1 MPETAIDRFWELVF
15 GAIHL
20 NPQVFLLIQTLPLGR
35 RAALIILLIAG
46 FSQAIGQATVLFINR
61 VRPVRFV
68 LSLVIS
74 SVLFVVSTGF
84 WIGSTW
90 LVSHFLFGSRTSL
103 EMVFRTLGL
112 AQAPLI
118 LSIFVALPYLGSPI
132 YALLSLW
139 TLLGL
144 VVGLD
149 VLVGLSPWQ
158 AFLCGSL
165 GWVVFQS
172 LQRTIGR
179 PATLVGRWL
188 TNTAAGIKLVTN
200 VQDLEKLIETG
211 SLGDRGER

>member
-1 MPETAIDRFWELVF
+1 MPETAIQRFWELVF
-15 GAIHL
+15 AAIHL
-20 NPQVFLLIQTLPLGR
+20 NPAAFQLIQTLPLGR
-35 RAALIILLIAG
+35 RAAFLVLLIAG

-74 SVLFVVSTGF
+74 SVLFAVSTGF

-90 LVSHFLFGSRTSL
+90 LVSHFLFGSRASL
-103 EMVFRTLGL
+103 ETVFRILGL

-118 LSIFVALPYLGSPI
+118 FSFFVALPYLGSPI

-158 AFLCGSL
+158 AFFCGAL
-165 GWVVFQS
+165 GWIVFQA

-179 PATLVGRWL
+179 PATLAGRWL
-188 TNTAAGIKLVTN
+188 TNTAAGMQLVTN
-200 VQDLEKLIETG
+200 VQELEKLIETG
-211 SLGDRGER
+211 SLGDRGDR